1 MTVPTDSDILDMA
14 DNADE
19 AARFLKQIAN
29 ERWLLILCRLVTGE
43 ATVTELCAIAGL
55 SASAMS
61 QHLAKMRSE
70 GLVAGRKD
78 GLQVHY
84 RIADPRCRRFLSFVH
99 GEFCPGND

>member
-1 MTVPTDSDILDMA
+1 MSLASEEIDIKDQA
-14 DNADE
+14 GD

-29 ERWLLILCRLVTGE
+29 ERRLIILCRLVSGE
-43 ATVTELCAIAGL
+43 ATVTELCDVAEL

-70 GLVAGRKD
+70 GLVTSRKD

-84 RIADPRCRRFLSFVH
+84 RIADHRCLRFLSFVH
-99 GEFCPGND
+99 GEFCPTEN